1 MKKSGFTLI
10 ELVTVVVILGVLA
23 VVAAPQFLNLQ
34 KSAREATL
42 EGIANAMEG
51 VISQVSA
58 TCSTVAT
65 MSTAV
70 AVNIPSKCRLH
81 APSSSV
87 WPSIW

>member
-58 TCSTVAT
+58 KAY
-65 MSTAV
+65 
-70 AVNIPSKCRLH
+70 VND
-81 APSSSV
+81 
-87 WPSIW
+87 